1 MVVSPCFRGLPVQR
15 DVERRVPDQLR
26 RYASGPIVQPDSG
39 DDTQFVSVINSSVS
53 CNRRLNFNSH
63 DEEVAWTNNANWLSA
78 GPWLTSREAYLQWVY
93 QGAAA
98 KFAFFMKQIP
108 AHLKPQ
114 IDLDAM
120 RKCISVEDEGGHRI
134 YPQTWRHRP
143 ESKEFFKTRA
153 QSERT
158 WQAHITKQSAFL
170 PALGGGMF
178 AFVPISI
185 CH

>member
-1 MVVSPCFRGLPVQR
+1 MPLTPSYDHIL
-15 DVERRVPDQLR
+15 
-26 RYASGPIVQPDSG
+26 IV
-39 DDTQFVSVINSSVS
+39 
-53 CNRRLNFNSH
+53 NSH

-108 AHLKPQ
+108 AHLNPQ

-120 RKCISVEDEGGHRI
+120 RKCISVKDENGHRI
-134 YPQTWRHRP
+134 YPKTWRHRP
-143 ESKEFFKTRA
+143 ESNTFFKTRA
-153 QSERT
+153 QSERK

-170 PALGGGMF
+170 PALGGGL
-178 AFVPISI
+178 SI
-185 CH
+185 PQHPLYVINNCGCFSITFETFEA